1 MTSEI
6 LHAKLKENFGFEKF
20 RPNQETIINTIL
32 SGQDT
37 LAIMP
42 TGGGKSICF
51 QLPALVLPGITIVI
65 SPLIALM
72 KDQVDSLKTNGI
84 NACYINSSQTSQE
97 QQFYIDNLKSNNFK
111 LVYIAPESLSYL
123 DVVFNELTV
132 SLIAIDE
139 AHCISSW
146 GHDFRPAYTN
156 LGYLKSRF
164 PSTPVLAL
172 TATADKA
179 TRTDITKQLKL
190 RNPKTFVAS
199 FDRKNLSLEVR
210 PALDRVKQIIDFVEN
225 KPNESGIIYCLSRK
239 TTEELALKLQ
249 KNGVKAKA
257 YHAGLENKLRAKTQ
271 DEFINDD
278 CQVVCATIAFGMGI
292 DKSNVRWVIHYNLPK
307 NIEGYYQE
315 IGRAGRDGLPAETV
329 LFESYADVIQLQKFA
344 SEGLNSDVQLA
355 KLERMKQYAD
365 ALSCR
370 RKILLSYFGELV
382 KENCGNCDICKNPP
396 TFFDGTIIAQKAL
409 SAISRLQESEP
420 LAVIVDFLRGSK
432 NAYIYEKNYQSLK
445 TYGIGDDISWYDW
458 NQYLIQLINL
468 GYCEIAFHQH
478 NKILLTPFAR
488 KVLFEGEKV
497 KLNTVVKKVI
507 DKNEIKETKTKAAK
521 NSLFEILRKLRYE
534 ISKDEEVPAYV
545 IFSDAA
551 LRQMETLRPMS
562 DEEFLA
568 IDGVGKAKL
577 EKYGSE
583 FIDAIVYYEK
593 VKKENAKSKPKKEG
607 NTYKTT
613 LELFQSGVSVEEI
626 AEKRNL
632 GHTTIISHLA
642 KLYVD
647 GNDIE
652 ISQFVGEKEI
662 SELQKA
668 QIELEFPTALKPYY
682 DYFEEK
688 MSYDKI
694 RFGLAFLERHKNE
707 DEKLKIKAYSLD
719 EKRLENPEAYKKW
732 SSGEDSD
739 LVHNFYLGKKVKEIA
754 LLLGR
759 NEGAINSRLKK
770 LELKK

>member
-1 MTSEI
+1 MSSAV

-51 QLPALVLPGITIVI
+51 QLPALILPGITIVI

-84 NACYINSSQTSQE
+84 SACYINSSQSAQE
-97 QQFYIDNLKSNNFK
+97 QQFYIDNLKSNTFK
-111 LVYIAPESLSYL
+111 LVYVAPESLSYL
-123 DVVFNELTV
+123 DNIFNELTV

-156 LGYLKSRF
+156 LGYLKSSF
-164 PSTPVLAL
+164 PSTPILAL

-179 TRTDITKQLKL
+179 TRTDITKQLNLK
-190 RNPKTFVAS
+190 NPKTFVAS

-210 PALDRVKQIIDFVEN
+210 PALDRVKQIIDFIEDR
-225 KPNESGIIYCLSRK
+225 PNESGIIYCLSRK
-239 TTEELALKLQ
+239 NTEELAGKLQ
-249 KNGVKAKA
+249 KNGISAKA
-257 YHAGLENKLRAKTQ
+257 YHAGLENTLRAKTQ

-315 IGRAGRDGLPAETV
+315 IGRAGRDGLPSETI

-382 KENCGNCDICKNPP
+382 TENCGNCDICKKPP
-396 TFFDGTIIAQKAL
+396 IFFDGTILAQKAL
-409 SAISRLQESEP
+409 SAISRLKESEP

-432 NAYIYEKNYQSLK
+432 NAYIYEKNYQTLK
-445 TYGIGDDISWYDW
+445 TYGIGNDISWYDW

-478 NKILLTPFAR
+478 NKILLTPFAK

-497 KLNTVVKKVI
+497 KLTTVIKKVI
-507 DKNEIKETKTKAAK
+507 DKNEIKEVKAKTIK
-521 NSLFEILRKLRYE
+521 NSLFETLRKLRYE
-534 ISKDEEVPAYV
+534 IAQQEEVPAYV

-551 LRQMETLRPMS
+551 LRQMEILRPMS
-562 DEEFLA
+562 DDEFLTVE
-568 IDGVGKAKL
+568 GVGKVKL
-577 EKYGSE
+577 EKYGAE
-583 FIDAIVYYEK
+583 FINAIIEFERNKSV
-593 VKKENAKSKPKKEG
+593 VKKEKKDS
-607 NTYKTT
+607 TYKKT
-613 LELFQSGVSVEEI
+613 LELFENGLSVADI
-626 AEKRNL
+626 AEKRNVSQ
-632 GHTTIISHLA
+632 TTIISHLA

-647 GNDIE
+647 GHDLDL
-652 ISQFVGEKEI
+652 SQFVTDEEI
-662 SELQKA
+662 VKIEKA
-668 QIELEFPTALKPYY
+668 QVDLEKPNALKPYF
-682 DYFEEK
+682 DYFEENI
-688 MSYDKI
+688 SYDKI
-694 RFGLAFLERHKNE
+694 RFGLAFIERKHQNI
-707 DEKLKIKAYSLD
+707 L
-719 EKRLENPEAYKKW
+719 N
-732 SSGEDSD
+732 
-739 LVHNFYLGKKVKEIA
+739 
-754 LLLGR
+754 
-759 NEGAINSRLKK
+759 
-770 LELKK
+770 

>member
-1 MTSEI
+1 MKSEL

-20 RPNQETIINTIL
+20 RPNQETIIKTIL

-51 QLPALVLPGITIVI
+51 QLPALILPGITIVI

-84 NACYINSSQTSQE
+84 AACYINSSQSSEE

-123 DVVFNELTV
+123 DNVFNELTI

-156 LGYLKSRF
+156 LGYLKNRF

-179 TRTDITKQLKL
+179 TRADITKQLNLKS
-190 RNPKTFVAS
+190 PKTFVAS
-199 FDRKNLSLEVR
+199 FDRANLSLEVR

-239 TTEELALKLQ
+239 TTEELAEKLS
-249 KNGVKAKA
+249 KNGIAAKA
-257 YHAGLENKLRAKTQ
+257 YHAGLDNTTRAKTQ
-271 DEFINDD
+271 DQFINDD

-365 ALSCR
+365 AVSCR

-382 KENCGNCDICKNPP
+382 TENCGNCDICKNPP
-396 TFFDGTIIAQKAL
+396 TFFDGTILAQKAL
-409 SAISRLQESEP
+409 SAITRLQESEP

-432 NAYIYEKNYQSLK
+432 NAYIYEKNYQTLK
-445 TYGIGDDISWYDW
+445 TYGIGADISWYDW

-478 NKILLTPFAR
+478 NKILLTPFAK

-497 KLNTVVKKVI
+497 KLTTVVKKVI
-507 DKNEIKETKTKAAK
+507 DKNEVKQEKAKTAAK
-521 NSLFEILRKLRYE
+521 NSLFETLRKLRYE
-534 ISKDEEVPAYV
+534 IAQEEEVPAYV
-545 IFSDAA
+545 IFSDAS
-551 LRQMETLRPMS
+551 LRHMEILRPMS
-562 DEEFLA
+562 DEDFLA
-568 IDGVGKAKL
+568 VEGVGKAKL
-577 EKYGSE
+577 EKYGAE
-583 FIDAIVYYEK
+583 FIKAIIEFQRNKSV
-593 VKKENAKSKPKKEG
+593 VKKDKKES
-607 NTYKTT
+607 TYAKT
-613 LELFQSGVSVEEI
+613 LELFLNGLSIEEI
-626 AEKRNL
+626 AGQRNL
-632 GHTTIISHLA
+632 GETTIVSHLA

-647 GNDIE
+647 GNDFDL
-652 ISQFVGEKEI
+652 SQFVSDKEI
-662 SELQKA
+662 IEIKKA
-668 QIELEFPTALKPYY
+668 QLELENPSALRPYY
-682 DYFEEK
+682 EYFEEK

-694 RFGLAFLERHKNE
+694 RFGLAFLERKH
-707 DEKLKIKAYSLD
+707 LI
-719 EKRLENPEAYKKW
+719 
-732 SSGEDSD
+732 
-739 LVHNFYLGKKVKEIA
+739 GK
-754 LLLGR
+754 
-759 NEGAINSRLKK
+759 
-770 LELKK
+770 

>member
-6 LHAKLKENFGFEKF
+6 LHTTLKENFGFEKF

-32 SGQDT
+32 SGQDA

-51 QLPALVLPGITIVI
+51 QLPALILPGITVVI

-84 NACYINSSQTSQE
+84 SACYINSSQSSQE
-97 QQFYIDNLKSNNFK
+97 QQYYIDNLKSNHFK

-123 DVVFNELTV
+123 DMAFNELNI

-179 TRTDITKQLKL
+179 TRTDIAKQLNLK
-190 RNPKTFVAS
+190 NPKTFITS

-210 PALDRVKQIIDFVEN
+210 PALDRVKQIIDFIEN

-239 TTEELALKLQ
+239 TTEELAEKLS
-249 KNGVKAKA
+249 KNGIQAKA
-257 YHAGLENKLRAKTQ
+257 YHAGLDNDTRAKTQ
-271 DEFINDD
+271 DQFINDD

-344 SEGLNSDVQLA
+344 SEGLNSDIQLA
-355 KLERMKQYAD
+355 KLDRMKQYAD
-365 ALSCR
+365 AVSCR

-382 KENCGNCDICKNPP
+382 TENCGNCDICKNPP
-396 TFFDGTIIAQKAL
+396 TFFDGTILAQKAL
-409 SAISRLQESEP
+409 SAIVRLKESEP
-420 LAVIVDFLRGSK
+420 LAVIVDFLRGSR
-432 NAYIYEKNYQSLK
+432 NAYIYEKNYQELK
-445 TYGIGDDISWYDW
+445 TYGIGHDVSWYDW

-497 KLNTVVKKVI
+497 KLTTVVKKVI
-507 DKNEIKETKTKAAK
+507 DKSEVKEAKPKTVK
-521 NSLFEILRKLRYE
+521 NSLFETLRKLRSE
-534 ISKDEEVPAYV
+534 IAKEEEVPAYV
-545 IFSDAA
+545 IFSDAS
-551 LRQMETLRPMS
+551 LRQMEILRPMS
-562 DEEFLA
+562 DEDFLA
-568 IDGVGKAKL
+568 VEGVGKAKL
-577 EKYGSE
+577 EKYGDE
-583 FIDAIVYYEK
+583 FIKAIIEFQRNKSV
-593 VKKENAKSKPKKEG
+593 VKKEKKD
-607 NTYKTT
+607 NTYKKT
-613 LELFQSGVSVEEI
+613 LELFENGVSVQEI
-626 AEKRNL
+626 AEKRDL
-632 GHTTIISHLA
+632 SQTTIISHLA

-647 GNDIE
+647 GYDLDLSQFVSKDE
-652 ISQFVGEKEI
+652 ISQI
-662 SELQKA
+662 AKA
-668 QIELEFPTALKPYY
+668 QIELENPNALKPYF

-694 RFGLAFLERHKNE
+694 RFGLAFIEKKNQ
-707 DEKLKIKAYSLD
+707 KA
-719 EKRLENPEAYKKW
+719 
-732 SSGEDSD
+732 
-739 LVHNFYLGKKVKEIA
+739 
-754 LLLGR
+754 
-759 NEGAINSRLKK
+759 
-770 LELKK
+770 